1 MSERLPSYLSQ
12 QDYEPP
18 IQEHCGVVAIWT
30 VKDCAAQSARSA
42 LSALQHRG
50 QESAG
55 MTTYNKDGTLTTHT
69 GMGLVLQVLSDKVG
83 SIPSHAVIAHNRYST
98 TGASI
103 EGNAQPFTLSD
114 GQYTLSIGHNGNL
127 INVDLDSLRKLLQTK
142 SRGSSDTAYLTA
154 YLLQERRQHSTWE
167 ETFLTKLPSVE
178 GAYSMVMLTENGHLF
193 ATRDPY
199 EVRPMSIGILKDDDG
214 WIIAS
219 ETVAL
224 DIIGAHFLRHV
235 KGGELIHIDEKG
247 NLKSSFFGKPVSPK
261 HCLFENIYFSRPD
274 SLLDGQRI
282 RAGREQ
288 SGKLLA
294 QRLKEKDIKPDVVV
308 PIFNSGYSAAR
319 GLAEESGIRAED
331 VITVSH
337 YTGRTFIRPGQ
348 EARIESVNGKF
359 NITPDEIVNKNVLTV
374 DDSGVRLTTGTILNC
389 GIKEAGA
396 KSVNDAYASPP
407 VVNHCDLGVDMHSK
421 DLPAS
426 KWKNEPLEVIEK
438 NVAKHIS
445 AESVTYLPIKQT
457 TEAFGST
464 PDTFCHFC
472 FGGAHPIYDAAE
484 SFRIRERLIGDKA
497 RLAVLISGNGT
508 NLQNMI
514 DVIDAENMEAIIVG
528 VVSNKLDAY
537 GLTRAQNHS
546 IPTTVVPSRGRLK
559 EIEERKKFEEELF
572 SEIKKMS
579 PDIIVLS
586 GWMVVLSDDFIT
598 KSQQLEIPIINLHPA
613 LLTREDSEE
622 VMTSRGKIPVIRG
635 THAIEDAYNQN
646 IRVSGVTV
654 HQVTPSPSDTGP
666 IILQEEIRR
675 IKGESLEEWEQ
686 RIHAAEY
693 RILPTALKRVIHVMK
708 QGVDVA
714 DGKFPW

>member
-30 VKDCAAQSARSA
+30 AKDCAAQSARSA

-55 MTTYNKDGTLTTHT
+55 ITKYNKDGTLTTHT
-69 GMGLVLQVLSDKVG
+69 GMGLVLQVLSDKVVY
-83 SIPSHAVIAHNRYST
+83 SMPSHAVIAHNRYST

-127 INVDLDSLRKLLQTK
+127 TNADTLNRLLHTPPQA
-142 SRGSSDTAYLTA
+142 SSDTAYLAA

-193 ATRDPY
+193 AARDPY

-235 KGGELIHIDEKG
+235 KGGELIHIDGKG

-274 SLLDGQRI
+274 SLLDRQRI

-319 GLAEESGIRAED
+319 GLAEESGIRTED

-359 NITPDEIVNKNVLTV
+359 NITPDEIVDKNVLTV
-374 DDSGVRLTTGTILNC
+374 DDSGVRLTTGTILNR
-389 GIKEAGA
+389 GIKEQGA

-407 VVNHCDLGVDMHSK
+407 VVDHCDLGVDMHSK
-421 DLPAS
+421 DLPAAT
-426 KWKNEPLEVIEK
+426 WKDEPLEVIEK
-438 NVAKHIS
+438 KVAQLIG

-457 TEAFGST
+457 AEAFGNS

-508 NLQNMI
+508 NLQNI
-514 DVIDAENMEAIIVG
+514 IEVINAGNLDATIVE
-528 VVSNKLDAY
+528 VVSNKPDAY
-537 GLTRAQNHS
+537 GLIRAQNHS
-546 IPTTVVPSRGRLK
+546 IPTTVVSSSGRLK
-559 EIEERKKFEEELF
+559 DPEQRKYFEEELF
-572 SEIKKMS
+572 PKIKKIS
-579 PDIIVLS
+579 PDLIVFL
-586 GWMVVLSDDFIT
+586 GWKVVLSADFIS
-598 KSQQLEIPIINLHPA
+598 KFQQLEIPIINLHPA
-613 LLTREDSEE
+613 LLNRGDCEE

-635 THAIEDAYNQN
+635 AHAIEDAYNQN

-654 HQVTPSPSDTGP
+654 HQVIPGPSDTGP
-666 IILQEEIRR
+666 IILQEEVHR
-675 IKGESLEEWEQ
+675 IKGESLKQWEQ

-714 DGKFPW
+714 DGEFPW